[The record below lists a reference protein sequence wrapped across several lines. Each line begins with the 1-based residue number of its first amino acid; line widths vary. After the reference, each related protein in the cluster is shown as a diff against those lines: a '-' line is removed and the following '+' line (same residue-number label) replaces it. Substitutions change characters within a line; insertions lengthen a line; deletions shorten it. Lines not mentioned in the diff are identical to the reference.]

1 MNVSG
6 RTRREFLQSVGLG
19 AAAMAAGWAL
29 PAPDAARAKAAP
41 ADGRKPDILLIIS
54 DDMGYSDLGCY
65 GGEIKTPH
73 LDRVAARGIRFT
85 EYHTENMCAPTRAT
99 LLTGRYY
106 IRGFNSGNNVTI
118 PEALSAAGYHS
129 CMSGKWHNTND
140 VQPPRLAPQKRGFDH
155 FFGTPIGCGSFFAPL
170 MLTRDG
176 EPAEAEWRRQDF
188 YYTDAISANAVAYIN
203 GTPKDTPL
211 FLYVA
216 YTAAHWPL
224 HALPEDIARYKGR
237 YAAGWDTLREQ
248 RLARMKQLGV
258 VGPDTPLSP
267 RHPNVPA
274 WNDEPNKPW
283 QERRMEVYAAQVDR
297 MDAGIGR
304 ILDALQ
310 RRGRLDNT
318 LLMFTIDNGGCHVEY
333 GANRKG
339 TFLNARTRDG
349 RPLRVGNRPD
359 VMPGPEDTWQSYGYG
374 WANVSNTPFRM
385 FKQYDHEGGIRVP
398 LIVQWP
404 QVITKGGQITGQV
417 AHVIDL
423 LPTALDAAGAAYP
436 ETLQG
441 RPIAPAD
448 GASLVPVFRG
458 ERRGGHDALFWKFAH
473 GRAVRQGKWKLVKMD
488 SRPWDLYDL
497 QADPVELTDLA
508 AKFPD
513 KVRELETLW
522 QAWFDSGKVARR
534 KPSKKGK

>member
-1 MNVSG
+1 MNASG
-6 RTRREFLQSVGLG
+6 RTRREFLKSVGLG
-19 AAAMAAGWAL
+19 AAALAAGCAL

-41 ADGRKPDILLIIS
+41 AAGRKPDIVIIIS

-65 GGEIKTPH
+65 GGEIETPN

-85 EYHTENMCAPTRAT
+85 QYHTENMCAPTRAT

-106 IRGFNSGNNVTI
+106 IRGFNSGDNVTI
-118 PEALSAAGYHS
+118 PEALAAGGYRS

-140 VQPPRLAPQKRGFDH
+140 VQPPRQAPQMRGFDR

-176 EPAEAEWRRQDF
+176 EPAEAEWRRRDF
-188 YYTDAISANAVAYIN
+188 YYTDAISASAVAYVN
-203 GTPKDTPL
+203 DAPKDAPL

-237 YAAGWDTLREQ
+237 YAAGWDKLRGR

-267 RHPNVPA
+267 RHPKVPA
-274 WNDEPNKPW
+274 WDDETNKAW
-283 QERRMEVYAAQVDR
+283 QERRMEVYAAQVHR
-297 MDAGIGR
+297 MDVGIGR
-304 ILDALQ
+304 ILDALKAT
-310 RRGRLDNT
+310 GRLDNT

-333 GANRKG
+333 GATRKG
-339 TFLNARTRDG
+339 AFLNAKTRDG

-374 WANVSNTPFRM
+374 WANASNTPFRM

-404 QVITKGGQITGQV
+404 KVITAGGQITGQV

-423 LPTALDAAGAAYP
+423 LPTALDAAGVAYP
-436 ETLQG
+436 ETCDG

-448 GASLVPVFRG
+448 GKSLVPVFRG
-458 ERRGGHDALFWKFAH
+458 ERRPGHDALFWKFAH

-488 SRPWDLYDL
+488 SRPWELYDL
-497 QADPVELTDLA
+497 GSDPVELTDLA
-508 AKFPD
+508 ARFPD
-513 KVRELETLW
+513 KVRGLETLW
-522 QAWFDSGKVARR
+522 QAWFDSGKVAR
-534 KPSKKGK
+534 KKRPKKRT